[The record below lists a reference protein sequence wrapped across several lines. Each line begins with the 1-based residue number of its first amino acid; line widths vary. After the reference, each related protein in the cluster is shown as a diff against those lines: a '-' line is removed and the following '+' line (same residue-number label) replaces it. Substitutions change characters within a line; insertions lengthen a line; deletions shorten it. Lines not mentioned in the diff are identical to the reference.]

1 MFLTTHSLFL
11 PVLAQVGLTIVVY
24 VALAVAKSRA
34 IKAGSIDRERAAL
47 HDDAWPESVL
57 KINNNIRNQFEVPV
71 LFYVVCFVLVA
82 VNATGALVQVLAWLF
97 VASRV
102 AHVWI
107 HTRSNYIPAR
117 RGVFMAGVLILLLL
131 WLLAL
136 SRLL

>member
-24 VALAVAKSRA
+24 IALAVAKARA
-34 IKAGSIDRERAAL
+34 IKAGPVDRARAAL

-57 KINNNIRNQFEVPV
+57 RINNNIRNQFEVPV

-97 VASRV
+97 VASRA
-102 AHVWI
+102 AHAWI
-107 HTRSNYIPAR
+107 HTRSNYVPAR
-117 RGVFMAGVLILLLL
+117 RRFFMAGVVILVIL
-131 WLLAL
+131 WVLAL
-136 SRLL
+136 TRLL